1 MTSPVSDPDS
11 GAGRV
16 ELTLRGLLLGVAI
29 TFVFTAANVYLG
41 LKVGLT
47 FASSIPA
54 AVISMALLKGF
65 RSSTIYENNIVQTVA
80 SAAGAMSSIIFVLP
94 GLVMIGWWTGFP
106 FWTSFTICAAGGILG
121 VMYTIPLRRALVT
134 QSTLPYP
141 EGVAAAEVLRVGT
154 ASRGDAGSAADEGR
168 AGLGAI
174 LTGTLASAGFA
185 LATAAGVFVAEVSK
199 YFRLATGGATGLGAS
214 MSLALIGAGHLMGI
228 AVGMA
233 MLTGLIIAWGIAVP
247 VLTHLAPG
255 TGPAA
260 DLAQGIWSQKVRF
273 IGAGAIGVAAIW
285 TLGKLAAPV
294 WLGLKSAMA
303 AQGLRNTPAGG
314 ALPRVEQDIPI
325 AWVGV
330 ISLACLVPIAWVVA
344 HFVSSGS
351 LSALTLPLTLGALG
365 YVVVA
370 GFAVAAVCGY
380 MAGLIGSSNSPVSGM
395 AILAVLGAALLTLAI
410 AKPFIIA
417 GDARPLVAFALLI
430 TAILLAVAVSAND
443 NLQDLKTGQL
453 VDATPWR
460 QQVALLLGVV
470 AGSAVI
476 PPILD
481 LLNKANG
488 FAGVDGHAI
497 SANPLPAP
505 QATLIS
511 TIATGVIDGRLDW
524 GLIAI
529 GGALGAILVMVD
541 EGLRAASRKR
551 ADGRTLSLPPLGV
564 GIAIYLPSTVTFPV
578 VLGALAGWAYDRHA
592 QGKPGG
598 EAARRLGVLMVS
610 GLIVGEGLFNVALAL
625 LIVVSGKGSP
635 LAIMGEGFS
644 GAATA
649 LAAIAFV
656 LAPLGLYIWTW
667 RRSRNL
673 ESQDL

>member
-1 MTSPVSDPDS
+1 
-11 GAGRV
+11 
-16 ELTLRGLLLGVAI
+16 
-29 TFVFTAANVYLG
+29 
-41 LKVGLT
+41 
-47 FASSIPA
+47 
-54 AVISMALLKGF
+54 MALLRGF
-65 RSSTIYENNIVQTVA
+65 KTSTIYENNIVQTVA
-80 SAAGAMSSIIFVLP
+80 AAAGAMSSIIFVLP

-106 FWTSFTICAAGGILG
+106 FWTSFTICAAGGVLG

-154 ASRGDAGSAADEGR
+154 GSRSDNGAAAAEGR
-168 AGLGAI
+168 AGLAAI

-185 LATAAGVFVAEVSK
+185 LATAAGVFAAEVSK
-199 YFRLATGGATGLGAS
+199 FVRLAGGGASGIGAS

-233 MLTGLIIAWGIAVP
+233 MLTGLVIAWGVAVP
-247 VLTHLAPG
+247 ILTHLSPSA
-255 TGPAA
+255 GPAA
-260 DLAQGIWSQKVRF
+260 EVAQGVWSQKVRF

-294 WLGLKSAMA
+294 WLGLKSAVA
-303 AQGLRNTPAGG
+303 AQGLRSSRGG
-314 ALPRVEQDIPI
+314 EVLPRVERDIPI
-325 AWVGV
+325 AWVGLV
-330 ISLACLVPIAWVVA
+330 SLACLVPIAWVLA
-344 HFVSSGS
+344 HFVSSGT
-351 LSALTLPLTLGALG
+351 LSPLTLPLTLGALG
-365 YVVVA
+365 FVVLA

-395 AILAVLGAALLTLAI
+395 AILAVLGAALLTLAL
-410 AKPFIIA
+410 AKPYMVN
-417 GDARPLVAFALLI
+417 GDTRPLVAFALMI

-460 QQVALLLGVV
+460 QQVALVVGVV

-529 GGALGAILVMVD
+529 GGVLGAVLVVID
-541 EGLRAASRKR
+541 EGLRAFSRTR
-551 ADGRTLSLPPLGV
+551 PDGRTLSLPPLGV

-578 VLGALAGWAYDRHA
+578 VLGALAGWIFDRYA
-592 QGKPGG
+592 RRRAGG
-598 EAARRLGVLMVS
+598 EVARRLGVLMVS

-625 LIVVSGKGSP
+625 LIVVSGKGAP
-635 LAIMGEGFS
+635 LAVVDEGFA
-644 GAATA
+644 GTATA
-649 LAAIAFV
+649 LAALGFV
-656 LAPLGLYIWTW
+656 LAPLGLYLWTW
-667 RRSRNL
+667 RRARAIAG
-673 ESQDL
+673 QD